1 MPGREIVGS
10 KDLQRPLSSVTVVRE
25 DQSATLQWCNMFL
38 FVTVVRI
45 DKWNQLH
52 DIYEMSLNSRPGSTV
67 PDFCPVV
74 CRFIFSL
81 KTFYRKQSFFFF
93 CHFPLLKPYKIQG
106 VIITCKFHCGCVFY
120 MNTFNYHRQNTFMQ
134 QMNTIQVQISDDR
147 RLSLWIPLQ
156 QGCGPIDDDFQCCQ
170 LYQSE
175 RRVDDVLYVSYKCVF
190 LNW

>member
-1 MPGREIVGS
+1 
-10 KDLQRPLSSVTVVRE
+10 
-25 DQSATLQWCNMFL
+25 MFL

-106 VIITCKFHCGCVFY
+106 VIITCKFQCGCVFY
-120 MNTFNYHRQNTFMQ
+120 RTLLIITDRIHLCSRWILFRCRYLMIAGFHCGSPCSRAVARSTM
-134 QMNTIQVQISDDR
+134 ISSVASCTSQR
-147 RLSLWIPLQ
+147 EGLMMCYMFPTN
-156 QGCGPIDDDFQCCQ
+156 
-170 LYQSE
+170 
-175 RRVDDVLYVSYKCVF
+175 VF
-190 LNW
+190 F